1 MTAQDIPKEL
11 RPHLEQIKS
20 QLANGQ
26 AVVMV
31 GSGFSKNA
39 KPRDDLAGPP
49 PEFPDLPQ
57 LRQVFNAALDEISR
71 DSTDAQWD
79 TPRLARAV
87 EVSVGRDEL
96 ERLIR
101 EAIPDNWYEPSDLH
115 SNLLRLPWVDVY
127 TTNYDTLL
135 ERACP
140 SDSLYRVVVREGD
153 LQGAKPRLI
162 KLHGCMEARSRL
174 TITDRDFRQYHKDHK
189 LFENT
194 MKQAMIENTLC
205 LLGFSGNDPNFKLWT
220 DWIVDQLGD
229 SSPKI
234 YYVGVGID
242 DLLAKVQ
249 NQDGIVCLDM
259 STFSDIGESDH
270 PGGIRRFLRCIAP
283 EEASH
288 SPGSQHPPSSPPRW
302 ILNNAFPKPP
312 TDETA
317 SPSLPMVVNAWRGDR
332 LAYPGWVVAPAKARK
347 ELWSITSEWTN
358 YSPNPDALPDDLALE
373 YAFELVWRMEKSLC
387 PILNNQ
393 IGFLEGVISR
403 YSSAA
408 DAQSPAGQRADLI
421 EGQRRSSLT
430 PRLKDMFFRL
440 CLALL
445 RYYREEGKASEWAVT
460 QTMIARVLSK
470 LAPEEKARFYYE
482 RALFALHELDLP
494 DLKAI
499 VSEWPADETLPFWEA
514 KKAGLLAHMGHM
526 GEADRILTKSLQV
539 IRHRIEVSG
548 DDCSY
553 LSQESLILLLLRY
566 VRSSTVFHSGRPS
579 EVFRE
584 WEQECEKR
592 WDALRQHQCHP
603 WDEIEDLAKSLE
615 KEALP
620 PSHPDPS
627 PPFDIGY
634 VRSTR
639 YFMQPDQP
647 LLEAYNFLRYREDAG
662 LPLRYSVTSV
672 AQASARIVATEPHW
686 AITALIQ
693 TGVATEVDRV
703 LNRVT
708 LPGLT
713 TSHVDG
719 LIEKCVTA
727 LNGLWQ
733 TNYGNYEDLSL
744 DDLLAQVLPEIL
756 SRVCTRASDQT
767 KGQLL
772 DVVFGIYQS
781 NNRTK
786 YRGIGTLATRLLRSC
801 SVAQRTEAIPRLL
814 KTRPLSNPNPIE
826 EQEYIHP
833 FQMLNLKK
841 DLVVRPPEISHE
853 LLDRIISD
861 AASDNPP
868 TRKWAV
874 FALGTLHDLGLL
886 TSEQSRDFATA
897 LWSKVD
903 ADCLPADT
911 GYYRHAFLEM
921 PSPEAVDPTQLF
933 RAYVQRAKFPIQPDP
948 KTFTLTAR
956 LTLCGE
962 IWGVR
967 HHSMWSSDEV
977 ECIIERLVQWWDA
990 DKAYLHR
997 TDDDTGFFSI
1007 SAEFRRRF
1015 SELTRTA
1022 TSVIAPPF
1030 CPAPGSHTKKK
1041 ISRLLKELSDS
1052 GVPTMRLEV
1061 ASLPV
1066 FPERRHEVL
1075 QKVKD
1080 GMASTSEETVID
1092 ALQALW
1098 ILNERTGPDD
1108 DADTKQHLN
1117 DVLGK
1122 AIQILYWRREKG
1134 LTLAVNTIAD
1144 TIHMHPWVLEG
1155 NIEGILSG
1163 LDHLIEET
1171 AIPPPQRSSSQT
1183 DKSSMEVDIKL
1194 RVRQASAHLSH
1205 VLYKHHTKQERQIP
1219 DVIMKWK
1226 SICRSDDEFAEIKTR
1241 WTSPH

>member
-20 QLANGQ
+20 QLASDQ

-39 KPRDDLAGPP
+39 KPRDDLAGQP

-57 LRQVFNAALDEISR
+57 LRQVFNAALDEISP
-71 DSTDAQWD
+71 DSTDAQWE

-101 EAIPDNWYEPSDLH
+101 EAIPDKWYEPSDLH

-135 ERACP
+135 ERARP

-162 KLHGCMEARSRL
+162 KLHGCMEARRRL

-194 MKQAMIENTLC
+194 MKQAMIESTLC

-220 DWIVDQLGD
+220 DWIEDQLGD

-249 NQDGIVCLDM
+249 NQDGIFCLDM

-270 PGGIRRFLRCIAP
+270 PGGIRRFLDCIAS

-288 SPGSQHPPSSPPRW
+288 SPDSQHPPSSPPRW
-302 ILNNAFPKPP
+302 ILNNVFPKPP

-317 SPSLPMVVNAWRGDR
+317 SPSLPMVVDAWREDR

-347 ELWSITSEWTN
+347 ELWSMTSEWTN
-358 YSPNPDALPDDLALE
+358 YSPNPDALPDNLALE

-393 IGFLEGVISR
+393 IGFLDGVIGR
-403 YSSAA
+403 YSSATDTQPPA
-408 DAQSPAGQRADLI
+408 DQRPDLV
-421 EGQRRSSLT
+421 EGQRWSRLT
-430 PRLKDMFFRL
+430 RCLKDMFFRL

-445 RYYREEGKASEWAVT
+445 RYYREEGKTSEWAVT
-460 QTMIARVLSK
+460 QAMCFRVLSE
-470 LAPEEKARFYYE
+470 LAPEEKARFSYE
-482 RALFALHELDLP
+482 RALFALHELDLSE
-494 DLKAI
+494 LERI

-514 KKAGLLAHMGHM
+514 KKAGLLAHIGHM

-548 DDCSY
+548 NDCSY

-566 VRSSTVFHSGRPS
+566 VRWSTDFYSGQPS
-579 EVFRE
+579 EGFRE
-584 WEQECEKR
+584 WEQECERR
-592 WDALRQHQCHP
+592 WDALRQYQCHP
-603 WDEIEDLAKSLE
+603 WDEIEDLTKSLE
-615 KEALP
+615 KEAPP

-639 YFMQPDQP
+639 YLAKPNQP
-647 LLEAYNFLRYREDAG
+647 LLEAYNFLRHREDAG
-662 LPLRYSVTSV
+662 LPLRYSATSV
-672 AQASARIVATEPHW
+672 AQASARIVATDPHW

-693 TGVATEVDRV
+693 TGATTEVDRV

-708 LPGLT
+708 LRRLT
-713 TSHVDG
+713 TSHVDR

-727 LNGLWQ
+727 LKGLWQ

-767 KGQLL
+767 KEQLV
-772 DVVFGIYQS
+772 DVVIGIYQS

-786 YRGIGTLATRLLRSC
+786 YRGIGTLVTRLLRSC
-801 SVAQRTEAIPRLL
+801 SVTQRTEAIPRLL
-814 KTRPLSNPNPIE
+814 KTRPLSNPTPIE
-826 EQEYIHP
+826 EREYIHP
-833 FQMLNLKK
+833 FQMLNLRK
-841 DLVVRPPEISHE
+841 DLVIRPPEISQE
-853 LLDRIISD
+853 LIERNISD

-874 FALGTLHDLGLL
+874 FTLGTLHDLGLL
-886 TSEQSRDFATA
+886 SPEQSRDFATA
-897 LWSKVD
+897 LWSRVD
-903 ADCLPADT
+903 NDCLPADT

-921 PSPEAVDPTQLF
+921 PSPKAVDPTQLF
-933 RAYVQRAKFPIQPDP
+933 KAYVQQAKFPIQPDP
-948 KTFTLTAR
+948 KSFTLTAP
-956 LTLCGE
+956 LTLCRE

-967 HHSMWSSDEV
+967 HRSMWSSDEV
-977 ECIIERLVQWWDA
+977 ESIIDRLVQWWDA
-990 DKAYLHR
+990 DKAYLQR
-997 TDDDTGFFSI
+997 TDDDAGFFSV
-1007 SAEFRRRF
+1007 SAEFKRRF

-1030 CPAPGSHTKKK
+1030 CPNPGSNTKKK
-1041 ISRLLKELSDS
+1041 ISRLLKDLSDN

-1061 ASLPV
+1061 ASLHV
-1066 FPERRHEVL
+1066 FPEHRNEVL

-1080 GMASTSEETVID
+1080 GMA
-1092 ALQALW
+1092 
-1098 ILNERTGPDD
+1098 LN
-1108 DADTKQHLN
+1108 
-1117 DVLGK
+1117 
-1122 AIQILYWRREKG
+1122 
-1134 LTLAVNTIAD
+1134 
-1144 TIHMHPWVLEG
+1144 
-1155 NIEGILSG
+1155 
-1163 LDHLIEET
+1163 
-1171 AIPPPQRSSSQT
+1171 
-1183 DKSSMEVDIKL
+1183 L
-1194 RVRQASAHLSH
+1194 RGDRH
-1205 VLYKHHTKQERQIP
+1205 
-1219 DVIMKWK
+1219 
-1226 SICRSDDEFAEIKTR
+1226 
-1241 WTSPH
+1241 